1 MQSLKSK
8 RKIIVTDRYEGP
20 DRREKLD
27 WHLTK
32 SVSVSMLI
40 GILANI
46 IIVVALFVRMQ
57 ADVDTIKERPDLT
70 ERVIKLEALTS
81 EYGRILT
88 RLDTTIDNVNSTL
101 ERVAV
106 EQAKRSNVIE
116 QAKDHLRN
124 GKH

>member
-1 MQSLKSK
+1 M
-8 RKIIVTDRYEGP
+8 TDRYEGP